1 MIIPIN
7 LTMTFDSIPDDIG
20 IRELDS
26 NEEIQFTD
34 VNVPT
39 LVIFGCA
46 AVVTV
51 AAVLAVVAVVAEPAE
66 VA

>member
-1 MIIPIN
+1 MILPVTVK
-7 LTMTFDSIPDDIG
+7 L
-20 IRELDS
+20 
-26 NEEIQFTD
+26 

-51 AAVLAVVAVVAEPAE
+51 LAVVALDTAPVTFEP
-66 VA
+66 